1 MENEIT
7 QEQIAKSVS
16 TAFDSVDL
24 INRNED
30 DASAIERNVKH
41 LRVMMCKEWFISALT
56 AEQTEQI
63 NVIING

>member
-24 INRNED
+24 INRNEN
-30 DASAIERNVKH
+30 DASAIERNVEH